1 MKIKRL
7 SACAVACAALTL
19 GGCAGLGGGSSDLL
33 KQLDA
38 NFAACDR
45 HIQFQATAGVTVPGA
60 QVSGSVDCKGNAV
73 GVPLPAAPI
82 PAPLAPGK
90 S

>member
-1 MKIKRL
+1 MKIERL
-7 SACAVACAALTL
+7 LACALTCAALTL
-19 GGCAGLGGGSSDLL
+19 SGCAGLGGGGSSDLL

-45 HIQFQATAGVTVPGA
+45 HIQFQATAGVTIPGA
-60 QVSGSVDCKGNAV
+60 QVSGSVDCKGNTAT
-73 GVPLPAAPI
+73 PPTATTPAA
-82 PAPLAPGK
+82 GK